1 MGVGS
6 LKKVKENI
14 EGKQI
19 IATGSSYYS
28 QVLGDKR
35 KEVIK
40 EKVRGIWENH
50 ETF

>member
-14 EGKQI
+14 EGKQT

-28 QVLGDKR
+28 QVLRDKR
-35 KEVIK
+35 KEVVGSS
-40 EKVRGIWENH
+40 EPSSSEEEPN
-50 ETF
+50 